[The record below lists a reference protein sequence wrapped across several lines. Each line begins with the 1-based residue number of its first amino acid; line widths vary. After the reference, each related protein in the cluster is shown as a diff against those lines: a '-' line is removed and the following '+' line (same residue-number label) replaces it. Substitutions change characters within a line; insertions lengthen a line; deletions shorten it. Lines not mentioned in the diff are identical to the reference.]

1 MLGGCIICGPGI
13 IIGWGCIIIDYGYI
27 IMGGGCIIMG
37 GGYIIMGGAIACA
50 WPIVGGAMLI
60 DIVVGFDYWFV
71 ELA

>member
-1 MLGGCIICGPGI
+1 
-13 IIGWGCIIIDYGYI
+13 
-27 IMGGGCIIMG
+27 MGGGCIIMG

-50 WPIVGGAMLI
+50 WLIVGGAMLI